1 MYFLLRISCYY
12 KVCSY
17 AISPEISLN
26 TIDKSS
32 ALLCIHVA
40 GSGSEQQLDT
50 GLSDDQRGE
59 EVAGHRR
66 GGPSPHITSKICTF
80 GMLFG
85 K

>member
-1 MYFLLRISCYY
+1 M
-12 KVCSY
+12 
-17 AISPEISLN
+17 SPEISFN
-26 TIDKSS
+26 TSSYTISSLMQLCS

-40 GSGSEQQLDT
+40 GSVSEQQLDT

-80 GMLFG
+80 GMLFE
-85 K
+85 KSNQAKRI

>member
-1 MYFLLRISCYY
+1 M
-12 KVCSY
+12 
-17 AISPEISLN
+17 SPEISFN
-26 TIDKSS
+26 TSSYTISPLMHLCS

-40 GSGSEQQLDT
+40 GSVSEQQLDT

>member
-1 MYFLLRISCYY
+1 MQYRLKYPLIQVHIY
-12 KVCSY
+12 
-17 AISPEISLN
+17 
-26 TIDKSS
+26 TIHKSS

-40 GSGSEQQLDT
+40 GSVSEQQLDT